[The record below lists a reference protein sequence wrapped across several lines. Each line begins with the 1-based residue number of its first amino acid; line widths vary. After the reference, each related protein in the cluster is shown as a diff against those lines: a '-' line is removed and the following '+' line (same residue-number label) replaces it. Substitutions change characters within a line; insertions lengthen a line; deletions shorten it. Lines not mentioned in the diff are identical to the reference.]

1 MDKILTGVK
10 RVEYKWDLI
19 FLSDN
24 VIEETLPLD
33 KFRVLLLQSFDI
45 EYIVKIID
53 ALTSEKTL
61 LIDFDKE
68 IVKVITQKQKP
79 YEENLLY
86 YFNPDNIMFELEN
99 VGNEVDI
106 YTLGGNN
113 G

>member
-10 RVEYKWDLI
+10 RVEYKWDLV

-24 VIEETLPLD
+24 VVEETLPLD
-33 KFRVLLLQSFDI
+33 KFRVLLLQSFDSD
-45 EYIVKIID
+45 YIIKIVE
-53 ALTSEKTL
+53 ALTSEKPL

-68 IVKVITQKQKP
+68 IVKVIAQKQRAF
-79 YEENLLY
+79 EENLLY
-86 YFNPDNIMFELEN
+86 YFNPDNVAFELEN
-99 VGNEVDI
+99 IESGVDI